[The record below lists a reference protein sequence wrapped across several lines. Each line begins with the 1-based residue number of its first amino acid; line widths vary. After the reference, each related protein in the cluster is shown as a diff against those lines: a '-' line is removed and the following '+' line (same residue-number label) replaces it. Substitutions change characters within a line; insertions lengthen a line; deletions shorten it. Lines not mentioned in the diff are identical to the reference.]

1 MMKTISYVLM
11 SALLLCTVS
20 CKKKV
25 ATVNSDYV
33 GTWMGY
39 DAYKSYSLVIGS
51 DSKGVYEASGSATF
65 TVRGTVRIKGST
77 MKIVTKKLT
86 IDQEPT
92 QDPSNP
98 WHYTMKLNGVT
109 YDRN

>member
-1 MMKTISYVLM
+1 MKTIIYVL
-11 SALLLCTVS
+11 SIALLSCTVS

-39 DAYKSYSLVIGS
+39 DSDKSYSLVIGS
-51 DSKGVYEASGSATF
+51 DSKGVYESYGAATF
-65 TVRGTVRIKGST
+65 TVRGTVRVKGSV
-77 MKIVTKKLT
+77 MKIFTKKLS

-92 QDPSNP
+92 QDPSDP
-98 WHYTMKLNGVT
+98 WTYTMKLNGVV
-109 YDRN
+109 YERN